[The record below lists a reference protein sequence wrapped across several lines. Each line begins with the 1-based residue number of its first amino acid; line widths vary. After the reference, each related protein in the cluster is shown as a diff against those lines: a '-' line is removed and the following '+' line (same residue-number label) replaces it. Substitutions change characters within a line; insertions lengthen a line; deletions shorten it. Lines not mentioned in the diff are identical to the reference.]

1 MLWCEHNDGGDGL
14 MGDGLM
20 GDGLMRDGMMGDG
33 MPHLVTG
40 QYQ

>member
-20 GDGLMRDGMMGDG
+20 GDGLMGDGMMGDG

>member
-20 GDGLMRDGMMGDG
+20 GDGLMGDGMMGDG

-40 QYQ
+40 HYQ

>member
-20 GDGLMRDGMMGDG
+20 GDGLMGDGKMGDG

-40 QYQ
+40 HYQ

>member
-20 GDGLMRDGMMGDG
+20 GDGLMGDGMIGDG